1 MVGSLYSLVGVGIVV
16 IYKSTHVFNFAQG
29 GLLMVGAY
37 LAWCF
42 MEQVGMPIWLGSDL
56 RYLLL
61 LSSLVL
67 LSNAS
72 A

>member
-1 MVGSLYSLVGVGIVV
+1 MAELLQALASGLMVGSLYSLVGVGIVV

-42 MEQVGMPIWLGSDL
+42 M
-56 RYLLL
+56 
-61 LSSLVL
+61 
-67 LSNAS
+67 
-72 A
+72 